1 MPSQPPVKKARGH
14 ELQVEIPPGTPAA
27 VCWNA
32 PREDGLA
39 FAVDEFVQSL
49 PPLLPHD
56 VDWRSRKILLIQA
69 DISRGKSGQPL
80 CEKDKRSIRKVS
92 SKRLGA
98 TGNLFMILGAKYMNL
113 QNDHVPSKLAN
124 GTVGILQSIV
134 LVPSARIRT
143 VALENAITSLVH
155 AVYASEVEAL
165 MFKHDTPAFKSS
177 NFFPELPQGCFPVVA
192 KTFSKK
198 FNFGGDALVSATVTQ
213 FQITLACV
221 LTGHKMQGRSVDSI
235 ILGDLV
241 GADKYGATGW
251 LYVVLSRVRTLS
263 GLYTLQLLTEDLSK
277 YKPRTAVINEMERLR
292 KIGSQTMN
300 RLCSAIH
307 GMSASEFISNNAD
320 RRARRAQVVV
330 SRPLGEPTP
339 DPSFTQSVSSTKQ
352 PSCSRTK
359 TKKNRVRVQPIPSS
373 SQVVVSRHLGEP
385 TPDSC
390 PTQSISSTDTQQPS
404 RSKTPTKKNRV
415 RVQPSNAIT
424 ILVTDLVLLVI
435 YTVCLSIFRLL
446 HHTHARTSKWEPRR
460 RLPL

>member
-1 MPSQPPVKKARGH
+1 
-14 ELQVEIPPGTPAA
+14 
-27 VCWNA
+27 
-32 PREDGLA
+32 
-39 FAVDEFVQSL
+39 
-49 PPLLPHD
+49 
-56 VDWRSRKILLIQA
+56 
-69 DISRGKSGQPL
+69 
-80 CEKDKRSIRKVS
+80 
-92 SKRLGA
+92 
-98 TGNLFMILGAKYMNL
+98 
-113 QNDHVPSKLAN
+113 
-124 GTVGILQSIV
+124 
-134 LVPSARIRT
+134 
-143 VALENAITSLVH
+143 
-155 AVYASEVEAL
+155 
-165 MFKHDTPAFKSS
+165 
-177 NFFPELPQGCFPVVA
+177 
-192 KTFSKK
+192 
-198 FNFGGDALVSATVTQ
+198 
-213 FQITLACV
+213 
-221 LTGHKMQGRSVDSI
+221 MQGRSVDSI

-292 KIGSQTMN
+292 KIGAQTMN
-300 RLCSAIH
+300 RPCSAIH

-424 ILVTDLVLLVI
+424 ILVTDLLLLVI
-435 YTVCLSIFRLL
+435 YTVCLSIYRLL